1 MPEMSK
7 KFIPAHKGD
16 KNPNP
21 KLLKFARSVT
31 DRVHGKLKGITTD
44 DPEYWGLACIFEDEM
59 DAKTREAA
67 LDLLMDML
75 SRKPL
80 QTTGTRRIP
89 CAAALNTCSWSRRCV
104 TLS

>member
-1 MPEMSK
+1 MSK

-80 QTTGTRRIP
+80 QVREHRPYPLLVKWNHKKSGP
-89 CAAALNTCSWSRRCV
+89 LKE
-104 TLS
+104 

>member
-44 DPEYWGLACIFEDEM
+44 DPEY
-59 DAKTREAA
+59 
-67 LDLLMDML
+67 
-75 SRKPL
+75 
-80 QTTGTRRIP
+80 
-89 CAAALNTCSWSRRCV
+89 
-104 TLS
+104 